1 MKHFNSVG
9 LKTKKPTNKFISWL
23 FAEAGG
29 FEPPVPLRV
38 RQFSKLVV
46 SATHPNFLE
55 PAFSLKCGANI
66 GGTFGLRKSFSK
78 IFFTCFLMKEI
89 TCYVSNVKRIIFF
102 ENIFSHYSWEKTNTL
117 LIIIEACGVIRFFT
131 SVFAILRLSPWLLE
145 KFIKKKSI
153 KKGYLSQ
160 TANLFVNLKSN
171 TMKNTLQIYGVL

>member
-55 PAFSLKCGANI
+55 PAFSLKCGAKI
-66 GGTFGLRKSFSK
+66 EGTFGLCKSFSK
-78 IFFTCFLMKEI
+78 IFFTVFLRKEI
-89 TCYVSNVKRIIFF
+89 TSYVSNIKRENFF
-102 ENIFSHYSWEKTNTL
+102 F
-117 LIIIEACGVIRFFT
+117 GVFGFW
-131 SVFAILRLSPWLLE
+131 VDGE
-145 KFIKKKSI
+145 
-153 KKGYLSQ
+153 G
-160 TANLFVNLKSN
+160 
-171 TMKNTLQIYGVL
+171 G

>member
-78 IFFTCFLMKEI
+78 IFFTCFMIKEI

-102 ENIFSHYSWEKTNTL
+102 ENIFS
-117 LIIIEACGVIRFFT
+117 R
-131 SVFAILRLSPWLLE
+131 
-145 KFIKKKSI
+145 
-153 KKGYLSQ
+153 YL
-160 TANLFVNLKSN
+160 
-171 TMKNTLQIYGVL
+171 